1 MHTFRRSLCG
11 FAVMGCAAAVTLS
24 ACSTSG
30 SPTAASSSHPAAQT
44 TAQSPGQA
52 PGSGTDSAAGSAGN
66 TPATTAAP
74 ASTGANPNGCRT
86 DELSIA
92 LGQSNGAA
100 GSVMFPIVFTNTGSR
115 TCELD
120 GFPGVSY
127 AGADHSV
134 QVGAAATRN
143 GPSGGPVQL
152 APGAH
157 ASAQV
162 RAAQVANYP
171 ADECKPT
178 PVTAL
183 RVYPPNDFDAVYLP
197 YQGTGCAG
205 TDAQLNQLG
214 IAAVTGS

>member
-1 MHTFRRSLCG
+1 ML
-11 FAVMGCAAAVTLS
+11 GCTAALGLS

-44 TAQSPGQA
+44 TAQSPGQNS
-52 PGSGTDSAAGSAGN
+52 GSGTDSASGSEGAA
-66 TPATTAAP
+66 PATTAAP
-74 ASTGANPNGCRT
+74 ASTAANPNGCRT
-86 DELSIA
+86 GELSIT
-92 LGQSNGAA
+92 LGQANGAA

-127 AGADHSV
+127 VGADGAA

-152 APGAH
+152 APGAK

-162 RAAQVANYP
+162 RAVQVANYP

-178 PVTAL
+178 PVSGL
-183 RVYPPNDFDAVYLP
+183 RVYPPNDFDSVVLP
-197 YQGTGCAG
+197 HEGTGCAG
-205 TDAQLNQLG
+205 TDAQLHQLSV
-214 IAAVTGS
+214 AAVTGS